1 MYKSTHRVLMKTILS
16 RSLCFLK
23 LNTAISLVPHV
34 LQKLPITHQEMEF
47 ISLPLE
53 FVQASVTASVNRL

>member
-1 MYKSTHRVLMKTILS
+1 MKTILS

-34 LQKLPITHQEMEF
+34 LQKLAITHQEMEF